1 MSDVEFASYAEN
13 NIPYVVKKQY
23 KERYEVIE
31 SKDLVI
37 NAENNQISNTKLIG
51 INQARPFS
59 NEGKNMEMYCFKNMF

>member
-1 MSDVEFASYAEN
+1 MSDVEFANYAEN
-13 NIPYVVKKQY
+13 NIPYAVKKQY

-51 INQARPFS
+51 INQA
-59 NEGKNMEMYCFKNMF
+59 

>member
-51 INQARPFS
+51 INQA
-59 NEGKNMEMYCFKNMF
+59 